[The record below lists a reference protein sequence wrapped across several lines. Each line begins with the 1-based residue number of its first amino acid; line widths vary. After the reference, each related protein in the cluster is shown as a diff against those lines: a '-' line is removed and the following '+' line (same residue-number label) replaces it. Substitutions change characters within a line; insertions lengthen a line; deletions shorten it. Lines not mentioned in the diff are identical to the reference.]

1 MAAMAD
7 AVVGELSRGGWA
19 VEPHSVFVID
29 ADLCCF
35 LLVHWW
41 YAFELRLLRSSAC
54 VRIGAV
60 SNAETER
67 SADFGFSMIDLRAL
81 FFFRP
86 RIS

>member
-1 MAAMAD
+1 MAATAD
-7 AVVGELSRGGWA
+7 AVVDELSRGGWT
-19 VEPHSVFVID
+19 VEPHRAFVIG

-41 YAFELRLLRSSAC
+41 YAFDLRLLRSSAC

-67 SADFGFSMIDLRAL
+67 FADLGFSMIDLRAF

-86 RIS
+86 